1 MSAYNVLPE
10 LALSKKCAK
19 CLLTRNAGEKA
30 LFRKQSFMIEK
41 AKRKEEKAF
50 QRERELLIQRQSR
63 TREIQTTQL
72 RTRSSSAIKNISRVD
87 GENEWEV
94 NSDTNLYIK
103 QRRKQGLVMNSN
115 PSVASSHESIFSVS
129 TNHCDDLQLTAIP
142 RQNCTTRNLRSLSC
156 VLPPIRP
163 LPLQYSTESKP
174 RK

>member
-19 CLLTRNAGEKA
+19 YVLTRNAGEKV
-30 LFRKQSFMIEK
+30 LLRKQSFMIEK

-63 TREIQTTQL
+63 TREIQTTRL
-72 RTRSSSAIKNISRVD
+72 RVRSSSAIKNISRVN
-87 GENEWEV
+87 GESEWEAK
-94 NSDTNLYIK
+94 SDTTLYIK
-103 QRRKQGLVMNSN
+103 QRRKQGFGTNSD

-129 TNHCDDLQLTAIP
+129 TNHYDDLQLTAIP
-142 RQNCTTRNLRSLSC
+142 RQNCTTRSFRSLSC

-163 LPLQYSTESKP
+163 LPLLYSTESKP